1 MTQKFASI
9 LEYPSELARLLMQT
23 GRFEKAEK
31 VLRNVEK
38 IWPNAPVEKCLLGL
52 DLKLKNLRKK
62 DGEINEITYF
72 ATVWSIRVPSLQWSS
87 CLLWLLKS

>member
-1 MTQKFASI
+1 MTEKFASI

-38 IWPNAPVEKCLLGL
+38 IWSNAPVEKCLLGL

-62 DGEINEITYF
+62 DGEINEKTYF

-87 CLLWLLKS
+87 CLLW